1 MEVHALEPTV
11 GESPLAERCFLGTGH
26 GEQGAE
32 PSRGSEL
39 PRANFT
45 HTAVLSRGAQPW
57 GPEVDEDKKEEMLEK
72 GNDSY
77 GT

>member
-1 MEVHALEPTV
+1 MLWSQLWGKVPWLRGVSWAPGV
-11 GESPLAERCFLGTGH
+11 GNRKQSRPN
-26 GEQGAE
+26 
-32 PSRGSEL
+32 RGSEL
-39 PRANFT
+39 PRATFT

-57 GPEVDEDKKEEMLEK
+57 GPEVEEDKKEEMLEK